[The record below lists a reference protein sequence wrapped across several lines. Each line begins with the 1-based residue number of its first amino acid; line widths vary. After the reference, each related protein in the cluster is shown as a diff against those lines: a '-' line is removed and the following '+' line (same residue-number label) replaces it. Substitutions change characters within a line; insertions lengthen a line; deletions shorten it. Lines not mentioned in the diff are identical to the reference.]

1 MLSEPANDK
10 NIRRRHNIEVSS
22 SNANCLRLDFSDI
35 YTALNPDARSLDPE
49 SSNRATVFR
58 KREIKNVMTPELRPA
73 TLIMS
78 LSDDEKEN
86 SIIPNTP
93 AKRIRTHGRF
103 ISNQ

>member
-1 MLSEPANDK
+1 MLSESANVK
-10 NIRRRHNIEVSS
+10 NIRRSIEVSP
-22 SNANCLRLDFSDI
+22 SNANFLRLDFSDM
-35 YTALNPDARSLDPE
+35 YTAFNLNARFLDPE

-58 KREIKNVMTPELRPA
+58 KREIKNYTTPELRPA
-73 TLIMS
+73 TLVMS

-86 SIIPNTP
+86 SMIPNNP